1 MSLLHHTDVYRSL
14 GKADRKYRGYSVIL
28 VLFCVALA
36 IVVASAILA
45 PTPVGSGINPDTWFA
60 GP

>member
-1 MSLLHHTDVYRSL
+1 MSLLRHTDVYRNL
-14 GKADRKYRGYSVIL
+14 GKADRKHCGYGLIL
-28 VLFCVALA
+28 TLFCMVLA

-45 PTPVGSGINPDTWFA
+45 PTPVGSGINSDTWFV

>member
-1 MSLLHHTDVYRSL
+1 MSLLDQTDVYRSL
-14 GKADRKYRGYSVIL
+14 GKADRKYHGYSVIL

-36 IVVASAILA
+36 IVVASAILV
-45 PTPVGSGINPDTWFA
+45 PTPVGSGINSDTWFV